1 MEQMKSVDVE
11 EIMKQIRAEIAE
23 KGYSNE
29 MLSFEDAVVLADPET
44 GDGSYNKNEY
54 LQVVDSLNRCAHVAW
69 YRDLGQGGVKTFFKK
84 VIRKLNVFLI
94 APMSDEQNFFNAR
107 TVQAINQ
114 ITKYMDEQDK
124 RMKEQEEE
132 IQCLKKKIIE
142 LEKEKNKGDE

>member
-29 MLSFEDAVVLADPET
+29 MLSFEDAVVLADPEA

-54 LQVVDSLNRCAHVAW
+54 MQVVDSLNRCAHVAW

-114 ITKYMDEQDK
+114 ITKYMDEQEK
-124 RMKEQEEE
+124 VMKEQEEE
-132 IQCLKKKIIE
+132 IQWLKKKIIE